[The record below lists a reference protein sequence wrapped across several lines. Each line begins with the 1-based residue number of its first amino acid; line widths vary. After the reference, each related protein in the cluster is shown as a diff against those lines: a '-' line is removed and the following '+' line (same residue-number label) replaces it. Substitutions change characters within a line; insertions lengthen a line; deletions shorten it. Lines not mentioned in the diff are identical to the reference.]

1 MSCLPV
7 VCFYLAKRAEDFPPP
22 TDEVRREREREREK
36 ASGAAGKR
44 CGLGTAEKGLAHSA
58 AGLATLARAEVQCRW
73 QGYEGRG
80 VTELAKMATTTRLFA
95 PLAPPS
101 LPPSIARLIF
111 MTHPRWMVR

>member
-22 TDEVRREREREREK
+22 TDEVRREREREK

-58 AGLATLARAEVQCRW
+58 AGLAALARSRRSAVPLARIR
-73 QGYEGRG
+73 GEGRD
-80 VTELAKMATTTRLFA
+80 
-95 PLAPPS
+95 
-101 LPPSIARLIF
+101 
-111 MTHPRWMVR
+111 